1 MAIWSHARRVAK
13 VGAVLARHGLA
24 HAAGPRL
31 RHWPRLAR
39 LLPAADLP
47 GPQRLRVV
55 LEELGGTFIKFGQ
68 MLALQ
73 PDIVSLEYCNA
84 LFDLLDR
91 VAPFAPEEVERTFV
105 EELGRPPQEL
115 FERFEPRPI
124 AAASIGQ
131 VHVAW
136 LKGRKVAV
144 KVQRP
149 TVERDF
155 GGDIR
160 LMAALLAL
168 IRRLRLRRLE
178 WMAEPL
184 SEFIA
189 WTREEL
195 DYRHEARYMERLRAN
210 ARDNPHERIPA
221 VYGEYTTR
229 RTLVMEFFDGVPVLD
244 YLRALERN
252 DKRVFGR
259 LKEIGF
265 EPDEFARHLIENF
278 LGDAFRHG
286 MFHAD
291 LHPGN
296 LMILPGNVIGY
307 IDFGITG
314 VLSGYSR
321 RHLIAMTLAYT
332 RADLSG
338 MSGSFLK
345 VSAAGEGADLD
356 AFREGLKRFADDW
369 YELRGRDRRLR
380 KNFTLVM
387 LDMLRL
393 SRRTQ
398 VWPERD
404 VIKYIRSAIASDG
417 LITRFAPA
425 FNVGQY
431 LERVCNRHLKW
442 RSLGELLSYE
452 AALGWSAAADGLL
465 RDGALR
471 GTGALRR
478 LAAGELPARA
488 EAGPPAGGDAAA
500 RRAVGLGATVFGA
513 ALLLVLTGARPPLG
527 ANLFTGGA
535 LVAAAAALL
544 LLRTVC
550 RLA

>member
-1 MAIWSHARRVAK
+1 
-13 VGAVLARHGLA
+13 
-24 HAAGPRL
+24 
-31 RHWPRLAR
+31 
-39 LLPAADLP
+39 
-47 GPQRLRVV
+47 
-55 LEELGGTFIKFGQ
+55 
-68 MLALQ
+68 
-73 PDIVSLEYCNA
+73 
-84 LFDLLDR
+84 
-91 VAPFAPEEVERTFV
+91 
-105 EELGRPPQEL
+105 
-115 FERFEPRPI
+115 
-124 AAASIGQ
+124 
-131 VHVAW
+131 
-136 LKGRKVAV
+136 
-144 KVQRP
+144 
-149 TVERDF
+149 
-155 GGDIR
+155 
-160 LMAALLAL
+160 
-168 IRRLRLRRLE
+168 
-178 WMAEPL
+178 
-184 SEFIA
+184 
-189 WTREEL
+189 
-195 DYRHEARYMERLRAN
+195 
-210 ARDNPHERIPA
+210 
-221 VYGEYTTR
+221 
-229 RTLVMEFFDGVPVLD
+229 
-244 YLRALERN
+244 
-252 DKRVFGR
+252 
-259 LKEIGF
+259 
-265 EPDEFARHLIENF
+265 
-278 LGDAFRHG
+278 
-286 MFHAD
+286 
-291 LHPGN
+291 
-296 LMILPGNVIGY
+296 
-307 IDFGITG
+307 
-314 VLSGYSR
+314 
-321 RHLIAMTLAYT
+321 
-332 RADLSG
+332 

-527 ANLFTGGA
+527 ANLFTAGA